1 MKKYLFSSLLF
12 AAVGYLFSCFLVK
25 IGGELPLAMH
35 DADYRFVFLNPLAL
49 PFSMMGLGFGALLT
63 LILNSLLRKFIFI
76 AE

>member
-35 DADYRFVFLNPLAL
+35 AADYRLVFFNPLAL
-49 PFSMMGLGFGALLT
+49 PYSMMGLGFGALLT
-63 LILNSLLRKFIFI
+63 LILNSLLRKFVFI

>member
-35 DADYRFVFLNPLAL
+35 AADYRFVFLNPLAL
-49 PFSMMGLGFGALLT
+49 PYALMGLGFGALLT